1 MNEMS
6 PADIAAVTNNNGGGF
21 GGGWGNNGDWI
32 WIIVLFLLFGGG
44 WGRGNNGGGGGGV
57 DRTAI
62 YDGFAINNI
71 DSGIRSLQ
79 NGLCDSTFALN
90 NSITSGFYG
99 VQNGLCGI
107 SREISDCCCKTQRS
121 IDGVRYDMATQA
133 CDTRNTIQM
142 STRDIIDNQNANA
155 RDIKDFLVSSKI
167 ESLQAENQ
175 ALRLAASQSQQ
186 NSFIS
191 ALSDAQT
198 AELLR
203 RLVPPSPIPAYTV
216 PNPNCCYNPCACSC

>member
-6 PADIAAVTNNNGGGF
+6 PADIAAVTGNS
-21 GGGWGNNGDWI
+21 GGGWGNGGFGDWI
-32 WIIVLFLLFGGG
+32 WIIVLFLFG
-44 WGRGNNGGGGGGV
+44 WGNNGFGRNGCGGGG
-57 DRTAI
+57 DRSAI

-71 DSGIRSLQ
+71 DSGIRSLA

-107 SREISDCCCKTQRS
+107 SREIGDCCCTTQRS
-121 IDGVRYDMATQA
+121 IDAVRYDMATQA
-133 CDTRNTIQM
+133 CDTRNAIQM
-142 STRDIIDNQNANA
+142 SARDIIDNQNANA
-155 RDIKDFLVSSKI
+155 RDIKDFLVNSKI
-167 ESLQAENQ
+167 ETLQAENS

-186 NSFIS
+186 NSFLT

-198 AELLR
+198 AELIR
-203 RLVPPSPIPAYTV
+203 RLATPVPIPSYQV
-216 PNPNCCYNPCACSC
+216 PNPNCCYNPCCG